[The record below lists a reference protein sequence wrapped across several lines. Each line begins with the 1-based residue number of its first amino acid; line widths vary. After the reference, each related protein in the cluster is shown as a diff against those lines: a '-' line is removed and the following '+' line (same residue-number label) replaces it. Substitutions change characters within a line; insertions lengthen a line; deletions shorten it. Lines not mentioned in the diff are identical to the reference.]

1 MEIQGCLT
9 GVTVQNQASKKKI
22 LRMRPI
28 KKMLASNF
36 VLNQIFNVGH
46 WVGGSQEFAHGSDG
60 KW

>member
-9 GVTVQNQASKKKI
+9 GVTVQNQKENIENKANKKKI
-22 LRMRPI
+22 
-28 KKMLASNF
+28 LASNF
-36 VLNQIFNVGH
+36 VLNQIFNAGH